1 VAAHF
6 ISASQIILS
15 LVSLNTWNSHN
26 LKMPA
31 FSRVAAAVQLFSI
44 IISPALAAVAS
55 QTYDYVIVGGG
66 VSGLIVANRLSEDKS
81 SEYVRFYSLL
91 HFC

>member
-1 VAAHF
+1 
-6 ISASQIILS
+6 
-15 LVSLNTWNSHN
+15 
-26 LKMPA
+26 MPA
-31 FSRVAAAVQLFSI
+31 FSRVAAAVQLFSV

-81 SEYVRFYSLL
+81 SEYVRICSLL

>member
-1 VAAHF
+1 
-6 ISASQIILS
+6 
-15 LVSLNTWNSHN
+15 
-26 LKMPA
+26 MPT

-44 IISPALAAVAS
+44 IISPAFAAVAS

-81 SEYVRFYSLL
+81 SEYSRSIACKKFTER
-91 HFC
+91 HCRECPCD